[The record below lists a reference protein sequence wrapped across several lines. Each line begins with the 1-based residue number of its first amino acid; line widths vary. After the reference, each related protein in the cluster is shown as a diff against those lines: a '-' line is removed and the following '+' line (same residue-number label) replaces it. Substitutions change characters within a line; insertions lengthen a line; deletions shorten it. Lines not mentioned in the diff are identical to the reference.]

1 MDSRISIFKNLD
13 ERFYPYLE
21 KALNRLP
28 SDVQEIILDDKSVEI
43 IGDESFLKANG
54 LYRKLDNQVS
64 AIIYLNALYLKSSE
78 DDIVHTIAHE
88 IAHHFAGK
96 GKSGLWEKEAEELLV
111 KWGFLDGPEKIE
123 YYRAIGES
131 WGFNVGYDWA
141 NKQDEDDLLDDFEQY
156 FDEWNEGRISGE
168 RLEQLHYLIDPSSLL
183 DQASPAEKVTNG
195 AANKDDSFIDNG
207 TLDKGVIW
215 GIMCRVKEIIQR
227 KTKSSN
233 MDNGRAEL
241 IDTLRTIDNN
251 LTKLYDLPGFTP
263 DLWEESH
270 RLGIPQLAE
279 GVEQLLRKALDSVQQ
294 N

>member
-1 MDSRISIFKNLD
+1 MDSRITRFKNLD
-13 ERFYPYLE
+13 VRFYPYLE

-28 SDVQEIILDDKSVEI
+28 SDIREIILDNRSIEI
-43 IGDESFLKANG
+43 IGDKSFLKANG
-54 LYRKLDNQVS
+54 SYRKLDNQIS

-123 YYRAIGES
+123 YYRAISES
-131 WGFNVGYDWA
+131 WGFNAGYDWA
-141 NKQDEDDLLDDFEQY
+141 NKQAEDDLLDDFEKY

-168 RLEQLHYLIDPSSLL
+168 RLEQLHYLVDPLSLL
-183 DQASPAEKVTNG
+183 DQASQVEKRTKD
-195 AANKDDSFIDNG
+195 ADNKNSGFIDSG
-207 TLDKGVIW
+207 TLDRGVIW
-215 GIMCRVKEIIQR
+215 GIMCRVKELIEM
-227 KTKSSN
+227 KTKSSDL
-233 MDNGRAEL
+233 DNGRAEL